1 MNHQQIVDAGIA
13 AIGGGTVIENAE
25 RWEPKK
31 LGGDA
36 QRFITALVNIRRDSQ
51 NLIYETRVSP
61 LGEPT
66 KIDQAGALKLATH
79 ILTEASVAYRL
90 LRKAIGDPMFP
101 ASETDNPEWPGE
113 PNEM

>member
-13 AIGGGTVIENAE
+13 AIGGGTVVENADKWDSL
-25 RWEPKK
+25 RI
-31 LGGDA
+31 GDDV
-36 QRFITALVNIRRDSQ
+36 QEFLDALEKVTLDSQ
-51 NLIYETRVSP
+51 RLLIATVQSLPGTR
-61 LGEPT
+61 
-66 KIDQAGALKLATH
+66 
-79 ILTEASVAYRL
+79 ILTCKDGLELAKQVLLNASIAYRL

>member
-13 AIGGGTVIENAE
+13 AIGGGTVVENADM
-25 RWEPKK
+25 WESKQ
-31 LGGDA
+31 LGDDVTE
-36 QRFITALVNIRRDSQ
+36 FIESLDNVSRDSQ
-51 NLIYETRVSP
+51 RLLYRTRISI
-61 LGEPT
+61 LGAPST
-66 KIDQAGALKLATH
+66 LDQAGALRLANR
-79 ILTEASVAYRL
+79 IMTEASIAYRL